1 MALEENIGALL
12 LQRGLKLAV
21 AESCT
26 GGLIGH
32 LVTNVPGSSEYYL
45 GSVTAYAYEA
55 KRFLLG
61 VDGEDL
67 LKYGAVSR
75 EIALEMASGV
85 RRTFAGSEIPLDSV
99 IGLSVTGIAGPDGGM
114 PGKPV
119 GLVWIGLSTA
129 DGDWAWKFI
138 WDGDRLGNKMNSA
151 RKALELLQKYL
162 IGELIAEVKSSQG

>member
-75 EIALEMASGV
+75 EIALAMASGV
-85 RRTFAGSEIPLDSV
+85 RRSFAGV
-99 IGLSVTGIAGPDGGM
+99 KFG
-114 PGKPV
+114 
-119 GLVWIGLSTA
+119 ST
-129 DGDWAWKFI
+129 K
-138 WDGDRLGNKMNSA
+138 
-151 RKALELLQKYL
+151 
-162 IGELIAEVKSSQG
+162 